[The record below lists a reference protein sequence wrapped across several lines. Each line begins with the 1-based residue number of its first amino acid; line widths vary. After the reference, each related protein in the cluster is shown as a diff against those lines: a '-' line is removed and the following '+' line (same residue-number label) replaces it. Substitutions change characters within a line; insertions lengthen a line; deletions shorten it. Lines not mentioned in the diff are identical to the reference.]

1 MAEPPIDE
9 KEVFNRA
16 RQIEA
21 PEERLAYLQGACGQ
35 DQAALER
42 VQALLRVYDQ
52 EKSFLEAPAAGRP
65 APPAGHGGERVGATS
80 DEPVDE
86 RPGAVIGAYKLIEV
100 IGEGGMGTVWMAQ
113 QQEPV
118 KRLVAV
124 KLIKAGMDS
133 KQVIARFEA
142 ERQ

>member
-21 PEERLAYLQGACGQ
+21 PEERLAYLRGACGQ

-65 APPAGHGGERVGATS
+65 APPAGPPAAGRGAAS
-80 DEPVDE
+80 AP
-86 RPGAVIGAYKLIEV
+86 RPGD
-100 IGEGGMGTVWMAQ
+100 
-113 QQEPV
+113 
-118 KRLVAV
+118 R
-124 KLIKAGMDS
+124 
-133 KQVIARFEA
+133 
-142 ERQ
+142 